1 MMKLKKNSI
10 TKKNKELKLI
20 RLTRKTRDLIS

>member
-10 TKKNKELKLI
+10 TKKNKELELI
-20 RLTRKTRDLIS
+20 KLTRKTRDLIS